1 MSTGY
6 PLPPDAFNAGEFAR
20 NKVLRANQGRV
31 AILQEFISLYNDFWG
46 VAEPGK
52 GSRHTSAEMQQII
65 NIMPQATALQML
77 SDSNA
82 LRDFIVSVAP
92 GVIPVA
98 YMDTAFEATVTNST
112 IIICNLR
119 PAWQVV
125 SEEVT

>member
-20 NKVLRANQGRV
+20 NKVLRANQGRA

-46 VAEPGK
+46 VSEPGK

-77 SDSNA
+77 KDSNA
-82 LRDFIVSVAP
+82 LRDFIVAVKP
-92 GVIPVA
+92 NVIPAA
-98 YMDTAFEATVTNST
+98 YLDTAFESTITNST
-112 IIICNLR
+112 IIIGNLR
-119 PAWQVV
+119 PAWQTV

>member
-6 PLPPDAFNAGEFAR
+6 PLPPDAFKAGEFAR
-20 NKVLRANQGRV
+20 NKVLRANQGRA

-46 VAEPGK
+46 VTEPGK
-52 GSRHTSAEMQQII
+52 GSRHTSSEMQQII

-92 GVIPVA
+92 GVIPAA
-98 YMDTAFEATVTNST
+98 YLDTAFEATITNST
-112 IIICNLR
+112 IIIGNLR

>member
-1 MSTGY
+1 MSSGY

-20 NKVLRANQGRV
+20 NKVLRANQGRA
-31 AILQEFISLYNDFWG
+31 AILDQYLAMYNDFWG
-46 VAEPGK
+46 VSEPGK

-82 LRDFIVSVAP
+82 LRDFIVGVAP

-98 YMDTAFEATVTNST
+98 YLDTAFESTITNST
-112 IIICNLR
+112 IIIGNLR
-119 PAWQVV
+119 PAWQTV